1 MLAFNQ
7 FTIGLV
13 DFIEKEIISQ
23 LNGIT
28 KFIGYASVYTISQ
41 EAEQIYKSFSANPMV
56 TQLGIINDNG
66 HIDIDKLYHAVK
78 YAISKTKTIELYGV
92 TLSANGLD
100 NLYQYL
106 KKQETM

>member
-7 FTIGLV
+7 FTVGLA

-23 LNGIT
+23 MNGIV
-28 KFIGYASVYTISQ
+28 KFIGYASVYAITQ
-41 EAEQIYKSFSANPMV
+41 EAEKIYKSLANNPMII
-56 TQLGIINDNG
+56 QLGIINENG
-66 HIDIDKLYHAVK
+66 HIDIDKLYQAGK
-78 YAISKTKTIELYGV
+78 YAIGKTKTIELYGV

-106 KKQETM
+106 KRQEDM